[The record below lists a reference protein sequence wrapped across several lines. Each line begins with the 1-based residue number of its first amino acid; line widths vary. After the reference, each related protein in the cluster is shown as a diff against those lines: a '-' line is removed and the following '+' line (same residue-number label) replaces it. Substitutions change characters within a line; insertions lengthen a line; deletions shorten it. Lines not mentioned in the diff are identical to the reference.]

1 MSALRPLGVIFL
13 GAPGVGKGTYANKI
27 GPLFGL
33 TVISTGDL
41 VRNEIKLNTP
51 LGKKIKEL
59 SEAGKLVDDE
69 IILNMAKQR
78 VSQPDCKKGFI
89 FDGFPRT
96 IVQADKLQE
105 FAKIDVVLNL
115 SLPQDMLVEKA
126 ISRRVCKGCGQGY
139 NLANIKKGEYDMPP
153 LLPKVEGKCDK
164 CNNVLIQRADDT
176 VEIITNRLEVYNK
189 STAPLIDYYTKKGL
203 LINFDIKKGLGDLPL
218 VVQLFKGLTHRP
230 NL

>member
-1 MSALRPLGVIFL
+1 
-13 GAPGVGKGTYANKI
+13 
-27 GPLFGL
+27 
-33 TVISTGDL
+33 
-41 VRNEIKLNTP
+41 
-51 LGKKIKEL
+51 
-59 SEAGKLVDDE
+59 
-69 IILNMAKQR
+69 MAKQR